1 MSKAFLA
8 DAGARAPGATPAGA
22 AWLRLALAL
31 SLGLALGLQACQ
43 PPAAPVAPTA
53 SSPSAASQL
62 RGSNAS
68 WAALE
73 QIERRDIALPR
84 QDAQALLNLLEQ
96 LPAGSAERLEA
107 LSLRSIL
114 LANLGDRS
122 GLDQILHELEQW
134 PKEALRPA
142 AQLAAKLARA
152 TQFSK
157 NGELA
162 AASQA
167 LAGLDAYRPG
177 PVETGLLWRA
187 QLRLAKTMG
196 DRGEMDEAIN
206 GGLAALKLAE
216 RMDSHWRRA
225 ATLGN
230 LSFSYFR
237 AQQQER
243 AIATDA
249 QALAEAQQDPDPVT
263 LNSVYTSRFIV
274 YAEQGD
280 GRVALEA
287 HAHALAA
294 ARTMKSDTLVSLALG
309 NSADYHLKRGNYAK
323 ALQLSQESLELAR
336 QTHDVAAETLARH
349 NAGIAKIGMHRLEEG
364 KREVMQAIAMDEQRE
379 ATTYAADGWLELG
392 EYLERFADLGGAIQ
406 AYHQARRLSD
416 LVLRE
421 ENRKAVLEAQAR
433 YDDEQRAKEIALL
446 NHDNSLKEEQITARD
461 LQLKLWGALGGCVLV
476 SAALLSL
483 AYRRVR
489 KTNLALK
496 NTNESLRIQSER
508 DPLTG
513 LANRRHFQAAIKLL
527 ADQGRLAG
535 TVFLIDIDHFKRV
548 NDVHGH
554 AAGDSV
560 LIEVAKRLRH
570 TLREQDLVVRWGGEE
585 FLIVVASRAAEDA
598 RLLAQRLLNQ
608 IGQQAVQ
615 HGSQA
620 IGVTASIGFASF
632 PLAPHNLAVNWE
644 RAIDLVDTVMYMA
657 KAHGRNRAY
666 GIESM
671 EASDEDSLQDLAGR
685 MEAAWH
691 EGRVQLCSLQGPQ
704 AEEAA

>member
-1 MSKAFLA
+1 MA
-8 DAGARAPGATPAGA
+8 DAGARAPGAGA
-22 AWLRLALAL
+22 ACLRLAL
-31 SLGLALGLQACQ
+31 SLGLTLGLPACQ
-43 PPAAPVAPTA
+43 PPAAPVTA
-53 SSPSAASQL
+53 SPPVAAGQL
-62 RGSNAS
+62 RGSSAS

-73 QIERRDIALPR
+73 QIERRDIALPK
-84 QDAQALLNLLEQ
+84 QDAQALQSLLEQ

-107 LSLRSIL
+107 LSLRATL
-114 LANLGDRS
+114 LANLGERS
-122 GLDQILHELEQW
+122 GLDQILQELEQW

-152 TQFSK
+152 TRFAK

-167 LAGLDAYRPG
+167 LAGLAAYRPG
-177 PVETGLLWRA
+177 PVEAGLLWRA
-187 QLRLAKTMG
+187 QLRLSKVMG

-225 ATLGN
+225 ISLGN
-230 LSFSYFR
+230 LAFAYFR

-243 AIATDA
+243 AAATDA
-249 QALAEAQQDPDPVT
+249 QALAEAQLDPDPVT

-274 YAEQGD
+274 YSEQGD
-280 GRVALEA
+280 GRIATEA
-287 HAHALAA
+287 NAQALAA
-294 ARTMKSDTLVSLALG
+294 AREMKSDTLVSLALG
-309 NSADYHLKRGNYAK
+309 NSADYHLRRGNYAK
-323 ALQLSQESLELAR
+323 ALQLAQESLALAAKT
-336 QTHDVAAETLARH
+336 QDVAAETLARH
-349 NAGIAKIGMHRLEEG
+349 NAGIAKIGLHRLDEG

-379 ATTYAADGWLELG
+379 ASTYAADGWLELG
-392 EYLERFADLGGAIQ
+392 GYLERFGDLSGAVH

-489 KTNLALK
+489 KTNQALK

-527 ADQGRLAG
+527 ADQGRLSG

-560 LIEVAKRLRH
+560 LIEVARRLRQ

-585 FLIVVASRAAEDA
+585 FLIVVASRAADDA
-598 RLLAQRLLNQ
+598 RLLAQRLLDQ

-620 IGVTASIGFASF
+620 IAVTASIGFASF